1 MEISDRQRCGA
12 PEQQRCGASRTAVVA
27 VVEATAAWGFAE
39 EESTRKM
46 NSVSYFLL
54 FFVYFF
60 SPDTLSHLSLSL
72 SFPSAL
78 FFPLQQISRKEK
90 KPAPFLFPKNRK
102 PLFLLLSFHFLTFF
116 SSSSVCYFFRRT
128 MKRKNKKTPPP
139 FDSETSRS
147 FL

>member
-90 KPAPFLFPKNRK
+90 ETCSFSIPKEPKTPLPSPLFSLFDFFLF
-102 PLFLLLSFHFLTFF
+102 LFSLLFF
-116 SSSSVCYFFRRT
+116 
-128 MKRKNKKTPPP
+128 
-139 FDSETSRS
+139 
-147 FL
+147 